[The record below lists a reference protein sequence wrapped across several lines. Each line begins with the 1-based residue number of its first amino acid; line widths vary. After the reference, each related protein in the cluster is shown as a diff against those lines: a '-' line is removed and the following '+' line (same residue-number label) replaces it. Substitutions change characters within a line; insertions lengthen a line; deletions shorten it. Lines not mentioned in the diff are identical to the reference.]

1 MVENEKS
8 HLQSEYMLHL
18 QKVVEES
25 IEPSI
30 RNQRHYPCSGRILFP
45 SHDLSSPVYAPQNTV
60 QEVEAAPLQKG
71 VFFFETSFL
80 IQARE

>member
-1 MVENEKS
+1 LK
-8 HLQSEYMLHL
+8 
-18 QKVVEES
+18 
-25 IEPSI
+25 
-30 RNQRHYPCSGRILFP
+30 NQLNPPYEIKDIIHVQAGFFSPRTISA
-45 SHDLSSPVYAPQNTV
+45 PVYAPQNTV